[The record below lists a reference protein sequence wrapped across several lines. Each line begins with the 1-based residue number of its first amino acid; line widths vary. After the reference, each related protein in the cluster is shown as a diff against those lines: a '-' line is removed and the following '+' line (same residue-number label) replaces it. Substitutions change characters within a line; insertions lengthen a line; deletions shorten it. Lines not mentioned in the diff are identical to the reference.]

1 AGSGRMTTI
10 PLMGSGMMP
19 RDCLSRGGRVKQAV
33 VVEEDRGGLER
44 GSRSSGARYRCC
56 AGEHRYCDVAVRE
69 RGGSGSSRAE
79 FK

>member
-1 AGSGRMTTI
+1 Q
-10 PLMGSGMMP
+10 
-19 RDCLSRGGRVKQAV
+19 GRVMDNWKAI
-33 VVEEDRGGLER
+33 EDRGGLER